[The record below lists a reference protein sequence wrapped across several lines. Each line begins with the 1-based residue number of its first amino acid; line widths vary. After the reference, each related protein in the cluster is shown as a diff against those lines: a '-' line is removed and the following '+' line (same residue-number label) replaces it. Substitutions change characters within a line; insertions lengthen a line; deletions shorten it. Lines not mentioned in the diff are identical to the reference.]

1 MSNNTDG
8 KTSFFN
14 SIKIEEITF
23 FLIILFSIIGVGI
36 TDYAPTASWAYWI
49 FMVVVLC
56 ISAVIIEKNL
66 LQRKDQSF
74 SQLLTT
80 QLLHWGATLLA
91 ILLSFAFVK
100 TGRMT
105 NEGSGLMILLI
116 IALST
121 FLDGYHVGWRFY
133 VAGIFLGLISIVAAY
148 VEEFMWILFAV
159 GLACLVLAVYV
170 EKYLAARPGRSSN

>member
-1 MSNNTDG
+1 
-8 KTSFFN
+8 
-14 SIKIEEITF
+14 
-23 FLIILFSIIGVGI
+23 
-36 TDYAPTASWAYWI
+36 
-49 FMVVVLC
+49 
-56 ISAVIIEKNL
+56 
-66 LQRKDQSF
+66 
-74 SQLLTT
+74 
-80 QLLHWGATLLA
+80 
-91 ILLSFAFVK
+91 
-100 TGRMT
+100 MT

-170 EKYLAARPGRSSN
+170 EKYLAARPSRSSN